1 MLAAAPVG
9 MVTSLLPDRLGNLS
23 NMAYTSEEARTQ
35 ILSDL
40 AAAIEQLAF
49 AIANLSEAYE
59 ILDDDTADVLE
70 QGMFRPVQ
78 LAYGRSKRTYST
90 FAVRHGLPD
99 RIFEE
104 TPPGMHSNDPKVY
117 IQRAVDAIEA
127 ADHRI
132 AELQDSMLPVD
143 VGDPELRA
151 GLSETRASIAEG
163 PGRGRQ
169 LLRTFGR

>member
-1 MLAAAPVG
+1 
-9 MVTSLLPDRLGNLS
+9 
-23 NMAYTSEEARTQ
+23 MAYTSEEARTQ

-40 AAAIEQLAF
+40 AAGIEQLAF
-49 AIANLSEAYE
+49 AIASLSEAYE
-59 ILDDDTADVLE
+59 VLDEDTADSLE

-99 RIFEE
+99 RVFEE
-104 TPPGMHSNDPKVY
+104 TPPGMHSNDPRAY
-117 IQRAVDAIEA
+117 IERAVEAIEA

-151 GLSETRASIAEG
+151 GLSETRATIADA
-163 PGRGRQ
+163 PARGRQ